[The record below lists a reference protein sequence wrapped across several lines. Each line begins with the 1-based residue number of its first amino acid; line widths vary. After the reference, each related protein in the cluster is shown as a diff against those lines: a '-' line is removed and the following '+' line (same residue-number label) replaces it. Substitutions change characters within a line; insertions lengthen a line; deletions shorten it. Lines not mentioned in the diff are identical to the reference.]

1 VSEPDI
7 FKIDA
12 GPIRFGQN
20 FVSSEAFKALFQEGM
35 ELIEETAAYLDG
47 PGRADSRQMLR
58 ESSIAYASES
68 MRLTTRLMQIAS
80 WLLLQRAVAEGE
92 LTPDQAHIEKN
103 RVRLTVQETPTTIA
117 EFEVLPSRLKD
128 LIGFAARLHARI
140 THLERLIS
148 ESDIVPPV
156 VGSNPVAVQQ
166 GMLEKIFGAR
176 KD

>member
-1 VSEPDI
+1 
-7 FKIDA
+7 
-12 GPIRFGQN
+12 
-20 FVSSEAFKALFQEGM
+20 
-35 ELIEETAAYLDG
+35 
-47 PGRADSRQMLR
+47 
-58 ESSIAYASES
+58 
-68 MRLTTRLMQIAS
+68 
-80 WLLLQRAVAEGE
+80 
-92 LTPDQAHIEKN
+92 
-103 RVRLTVQETPTTIA
+103 VQETPTTIA